1 MVMTSFESS
10 SQSSSNS
17 FNGFEFV
24 SNAMSCLIVS
34 VDNCMDVEP
43 ATVDEIVVE
52 VVGGVV
58 WEVVG
63 EVVEELGR
71 EDVGEDFNV
80 SVGIVSVSER
90 MVVRVVAIL
99 GSLVVVVPCVVCVI
113 WSVVKLD

>member
-1 MVMTSFESS
+1 
-10 SQSSSNS
+10 
-17 FNGFEFV
+17 
-24 SNAMSCLIVS
+24 
-34 VDNCMDVEP
+34 MDAGP

-63 EVVEELGR
+63 EIVGVLGR
-71 EDVGEDFNV
+71 EVVGEDFNV
-80 SVGIVSVSER
+80 SAGIVSVSER

-99 GSLVVVVPCVVCVI
+99 LVGSLVIVVPCVVCVI